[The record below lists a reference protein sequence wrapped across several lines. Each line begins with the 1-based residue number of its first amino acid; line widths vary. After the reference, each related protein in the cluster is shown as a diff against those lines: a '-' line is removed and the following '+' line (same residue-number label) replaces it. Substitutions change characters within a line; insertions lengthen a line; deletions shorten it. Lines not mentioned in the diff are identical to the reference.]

1 MLVYLAGLGR
11 SHSTSRRT
19 NAKKQVQDIALKAI
33 EGAAG
38 ANALAHINKI
48 AMEQAK
54 QRSPQ
59 G

>member
-1 MLVYLAGLGR
+1 MDE
-11 SHSTSRRT
+11 
-19 NAKKQVQDIALKAI
+19 AKKQVRDIAFKAI

-54 QRSPQ
+54 HPQ